1 MTATLLSA
9 VPSTLFAGTT
19 VERGDVLR
27 VDVINAPEFSR
38 VAPVDVDG
46 RIALPLLGTI
56 TVAGSDVDTIR
67 DRITEIFVDRSVLV
81 APVILVEVA
90 SYRRV
95 YVGGSV
101 GAAGS
106 LDFVPGLT
114 VRQAVIAAGG
124 SRLPQA
130 EGKTTAEATLASLA
144 ERRALTFRLA
154 QASARIVRLN
164 AELAGEPSMGQA
176 DADSL
181 APPAIL
187 ADTMQ
192 AEAALLTDIRQRQ
205 DDRKEYTGKL
215 LRMLSSELDTLLEQV
230 KLQESEADLQQS
242 EINDVR
248 QLVERGLT
256 PRTRLQELL
265 REKSQ
270 LTRDRL
276 ETSAFAARARQ
287 QSEAARYEY
296 AEEQAK
302 RREALRLEL
311 QTAVQD
317 RAALEASIEA
327 LDLRL
332 QASGVTPSRQAPVMR
347 VTVHRR
353 TGAETSTFDVEM
365 DEPLQPGDVV
375 DVAFEVP
382 LLRSSDQTTQAER
395 GTGGRP

>member
-1 MTATLLSA
+1 
-9 VPSTLFAGTT
+9 
-19 VERGDVLR
+19 
-27 VDVINAPEFSR
+27 
-38 VAPVDVDG
+38 
-46 RIALPLLGTI
+46 
-56 TVAGSDVDTIR
+56 
-67 DRITEIFVDRSVLV
+67 
-81 APVILVEVA
+81 
-90 SYRRV
+90 
-95 YVGGSV
+95 
-101 GAAGS
+101 
-106 LDFVPGLT
+106 
-114 VRQAVIAAGG
+114 
-124 SRLPQA
+124 
-130 EGKTTAEATLASLA
+130 
-144 ERRALTFRLA
+144 
-154 QASARIVRLN
+154 
-164 AELAGEPSMGQA
+164 
-176 DADSL
+176 
-181 APPAIL
+181 
-187 ADTMQ
+187 
-192 AEAALLTDIRQRQ
+192 
-205 DDRKEYTGKL
+205 
-215 LRMLSSELDTLLEQV
+215 MLSSELDTLLEQV

>member
-1 MTATLLSA
+1 M
-9 VPSTLFAGTT
+9 
-19 VERGDVLR
+19 ERGDVLR

-56 TVAGSDVDTIR
+56 SVAGSDVDTIR
-67 DRITEIFVDRSVLV
+67 DHITEIFVDRSVLV

-176 DADSL
+176 DVDSL

>member
-1 MTATLLSA
+1 MTATLLLA

-130 EGKTTAEATLASLA
+130 EGTTTAEATLASLA